1 MMSGK
6 TAKMTNGN
14 MPQNYKDFVLGNH
27 TIIVL
32 RCAN

>member
-14 MPQNYKDFVLGNH
+14 ISENSKDFVLGNH

-32 RCAN
+32 R